1 MYAFFLGPIKHN
13 LINRFSEETFSKT
26 TNGIFGICFI
36 QNFNDVFALKYSE
49 KAHNL
54 SMTFMSEWT
63 YMLQYPR
70 AKNISNN
77 CCTLEKQYPFSK
89 KKLRTIVF
97 SYTEDSWSILLGLL
111 LISFKK
117 ASNKVQ
123 FIFNE
128 IPAAGTTVQSLL

>member
-89 KKLRTIVF
+89 KKIKNNSVF
-97 SYTEDSWSILLGLL
+97 LHRRFLVNFTRLTSHFFQKGI
-111 LISFKK
+111 
-117 ASNKVQ
+117 
-123 FIFNE
+123 
-128 IPAAGTTVQSLL
+128 